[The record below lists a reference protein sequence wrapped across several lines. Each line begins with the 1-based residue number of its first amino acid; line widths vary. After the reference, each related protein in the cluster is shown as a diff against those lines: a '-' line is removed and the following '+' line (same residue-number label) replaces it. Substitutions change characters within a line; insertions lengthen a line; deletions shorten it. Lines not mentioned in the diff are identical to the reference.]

1 MAVRSGS
8 LARFVATRIV
18 LAVPMVLLL
27 LTMVFLLM
35 RVAPGDPV
43 TAALGGKLSAADLDA
58 RRHSAGLD
66 RPLLEQYWEYLSQVL
81 RLDFGRTITDNRAVS
96 TIFVENGG
104 ATLTLSI
111 GALIVAIGV
120 GLPLG
125 LVSGR
130 RRDSVPDVVIRLF
143 GIVTYAAP
151 VFFVGLLLQL
161 LFGKTLGWLPTS
173 GQASPV
179 VQATVETKTHILL
192 VDLLLSGDSSA
203 VKDALEHLVLPAVTL
218 GLLVVG
224 VLIRLVRVN
233 LISTLQSDYVEAAR
247 ARGIRERQVVRRH
260 GFRNALVPVV
270 TVMGL
275 QVAALLGGAV
285 LTEETFNWPGVG
297 NELVRYLNNRDYT
310 AVQGIIT
317 AFALVVVAISLLIDV
332 VNALIDPRIRY

>member
-1 MAVRSGS
+1 MAVRQGS
-8 LARFVATRIV
+8 LARFVGTRLL

-27 LTMVFLLM
+27 LTLVFLLM
-35 RVAPGDPV
+35 RVAPGDPIS
-43 TAALGGKLSAADLDA
+43 AALGGRLSAAELA
-58 RRHSAGLD
+58 QRRAAAGFD
-66 RPLLEQYWEYLSQVL
+66 RPLLEQYVDYLGQVG
-81 RLDFGRTITDNRAVS
+81 RLDFGRTITDNRAVTS
-96 TIFVENGG
+96 IFVDNGG
-104 ATLTLSI
+104 ATLTLSLA
-111 GALIVAIGV
+111 ALLVALLV

-130 RRDSVPDVVIRLF
+130 RRDSVPDLVIRLF
-143 GIVTYAAP
+143 GIISYAAP

-161 LFGKTLGWLPTS
+161 TFGKWLGWLPTS

-179 VQATVETKTHILL
+179 TQATTEVHTHILL
-192 VDLLLSGDSSA
+192 LDLLRTGDGGA
-203 VKDALEHLVLPAVTL
+203 IRDGLEHLILPAVTL

-247 ARGIRERQVVRRH
+247 SRGIRERQVVRRH

-332 VNALIDPRIRY
+332 VNALIDPRIHY

>member
-1 MAVRSGS
+1 VAVRSGS
-8 LARFVATRIV
+8 LARFVVTRIV

-27 LTMVFLLM
+27 LTFVFLLM

-43 TAALGGKLSAADLDA
+43 TAALGDRLSAADLA
-58 RRHSAGLD
+58 QRRAAAGLD
-66 RPLLEQYWEYLSQVL
+66 RPLLQQYWEYVSHVA

-96 TIFVENGG
+96 SIFVENGG
-104 ATLTLSI
+104 ATLTLSV
-111 GALIVAIGV
+111 GALLVAVLV

-125 LVSGR
+125 LVAGR
-130 RRDSVPDVVIRLF
+130 RRDSVLDVGIRLF
-143 GIVTYAAP
+143 GIVSYAAP
-151 VFFVGLLLQL
+151 VFFIGLLLQL
-161 LFGKTLGWLPTS
+161 VVGKGLGWLPTS

-179 VQATVETKTHILL
+179 VQATVEEKSHILL
-192 VDLLLSGDSSA
+192 LDMLLSGDTGDIT
-203 VKDALEHLVLPAVTL
+203 DALKHLVLPSVTL

-247 ARGIRERQVVRRH
+247 ARGIRERQVVRSH

-270 TVMGL
+270 TVFGL

-317 AFALVVVAISLLIDV
+317 AIALVVVVMSLLIDV